1 MFNLYQYHS
10 RQYVEDLRKTL
21 KGKVEHRI
29 FALFLTARST
39 EDMDKYFYRLLDV
52 RFERKKCEAIAL
64 AKRKQEERRIAEEY
78 DQMEHDWETK
88 YNRVSFA
95 RSHMQ
100 KAIHHLSRID
110 HPLIA
115 ELEALKAKL
124 Y

>member
-52 RFERKKCEAIAL
+52 RFERKKCEAKAEADRYYNDPEVVARRDAIRETVRRVRAEYERDIAM
-64 AKRKQEERRIAEEY
+64 ERRNLALSLR
-78 DQMEHDWETK
+78 
-88 YNRVSFA
+88 NR
-95 RSHMQ
+95 
-100 KAIHHLSRID
+100 
-110 HPLIA
+110 
-115 ELEALKAKL
+115 
-124 Y
+124 

>member
-52 RFERKKCEAIAL
+52 RFERKKCEAKAADDRYYNNPDVAERRRQLAL
-64 AKRKQEERRIAEEY
+64 ALRR
-78 DQMEHDWETK
+78 
-88 YNRVSFA
+88 R
-95 RSHMQ
+95 
-100 KAIHHLSRID
+100 
-110 HPLIA
+110 
-115 ELEALKAKL
+115 
-124 Y
+124 